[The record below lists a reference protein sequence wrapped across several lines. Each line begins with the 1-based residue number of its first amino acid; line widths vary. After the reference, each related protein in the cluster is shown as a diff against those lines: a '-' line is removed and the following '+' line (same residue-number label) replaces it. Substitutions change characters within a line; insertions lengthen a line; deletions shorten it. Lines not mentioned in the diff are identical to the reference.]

1 MKTMICDRNQ
11 LRACNPIRGVLLLPV
26 LCMIGVL
33 CALPFAGARGAAGSQ
48 APASAGTGATAVKKH
63 AARNQ
68 KEEQY
73 FELRYGIGQLRVHA
87 MSAGAS
93 LEFRCLVLD
102 AGKAAAL
109 NNNRAAPVMID
120 RKTGKRLSLPAA
132 DNKPHQTAPEAGQE
146 YSVAFGNRDKLV
158 KPGNLVDV
166 VVGTVHMSGLIVE

>member
-1 MKTMICDRNQ
+1 MKNMIR
-11 LRACNPIRGVLLLPV
+11 NPIRGVLLLPV
-26 LCMIGVL
+26 LCMVGAL
-33 CALPFAGARGAAGSQ
+33 CALPFAGARSAAGSQ
-48 APASAGTGATAVKKH
+48 SPGGTGAAAVKKH

-102 AGKAAAL
+102 SAKATAL
-109 NNNRAAPVMID
+109 NDHRAAPIMID
-120 RKTGKRLSLPAA
+120 RKTGKKLSVPAA
-132 DNKPHQTAPEAGQE
+132 DNKPQTAPETGQE
-146 YSVAFGNRDKLV
+146 YSVAFGNHDKII

>member
-1 MKTMICDRNQ
+1 VKIMIDERIPS
-11 LRACNPIRGVLLLPV
+11 RVRNPIGGALLVPV
-26 LCMIGVL
+26 VCLIGVL
-33 CALPFAGARGAAGSQ
+33 CALHFAGARGATGSQ
-48 APASAGTGATAVKKH
+48 APVSTGTSATAVKKH

-93 LEFRCLVLD
+93 LEFSCLVLD
-102 AGKAAAL
+102 GAKATAL
-109 NNNRAAPVMID
+109 SNNRAAPFMID
-120 RKTGKRLSLPAA
+120 RKTGKKLSVPAA
-132 DNKPHQTAPEAGQE
+132 DNKPHQTAPATGQE
-146 YSVAFGNRDKLV
+146 YSVAFGNRDKIV

>member
-1 MKTMICDRNQ
+1 MKTMFRNPTPD
-11 LRACNPIRGVLLLPV
+11 ALLLPV
-26 LCMIGVL
+26 LCVIGVL
-33 CALPFAGARGAAGSQ
+33 CALPFSGARSAAGSQ
-48 APASAGTGATAVKKH
+48 AQVSAGTGATAVKKH

-93 LEFRCLVLD
+93 LEFSCLVLD
-102 AGKAAAL
+102 ASKATAL

-120 RKTGKRLSLPAA
+120 RKTGKKLSVPVA
-132 DNKPHQTAPEAGQE
+132 DNKPHRTAPETGQE
-146 YSVAFGNRDKLV
+146 YSLAFGNRDKIV